1 MTPAN
6 RAGVVT
12 FAGVLFI
19 VVGLFNV
26 LDGIIALARPEQLF
40 VTENAFV
47 VKDYDAF
54 GVTLLALGTVEVL
67 VGWGILSRSRLAQIL
82 GIALAS
88 LGFLIHLAY
97 FRHYPAWSV
106 ALMALNIVVIYAL
119 TVHSDQFG
127 GRRATRR

>member
-19 VVGLFNV
+19 VVGLFTV
-26 LDGIIALARPEQLF
+26 FDGIIAMARPEQLY
-40 VTENAFV
+40 VGENAFV
-47 VKDYDAF
+47 VKDYDAV
-54 GVTLLALGTVEVL
+54 GVTLLVLGCIEVL
-67 VGWGILSRSRLAQIL
+67 VGVGILTRSRLAQIL

-88 LGFLIHLAY
+88 LAFLIHLAY

-106 ALMALNIVVIYAL
+106 VLMALNLIVIYAL
-119 TVHSDQFG
+119 TVHNDQF
-127 GRRATRR
+127 RATRRRR